1 MRITEQENED
11 GFTGL
16 YMQDLD
22 DLWYLQNIITPGD
35 HVRMTTLRRVEKK
48 DDMTRSKET
57 ARKPVTLTITV
68 ESLQFQEFSSNL
80 KILGKIVSGDDNIIG
95 EHHSFQIGLE
105 DTIYLGK
112 DFWSDQ
118 QRKML
123 NEATEGLY
131 KVKYHIICL
140 DDEEAIISVL
150 RNYGIQ
156 VVARIRSGKSGK
168 DYSSTSNE
176 NNYFQEI
183 YETLVSKSVTGK
195 FLLILGQGFTRES
208 LAEYLKA
215 RQKALNVKI
224 VTFPTNR
231 SDEAA
236 IYEFLASKDSESI
249 FSSMRLVEEQK
260 LMETF
265 LKNLKSNELAVY
277 GKEMIEKAIETGA
290 IETLLLSEDAFKT
303 EDGRRILEELKSSGA
318 SVHVFSSHSDPG
330 NVVKSFGGYCGI
342 LRYRLPEHDFQHA

>member
-1 MRITEQENED
+1 MRIIEPEKGD
-11 GFTGL
+11 VFTAL
-16 YMQDLD
+16 YIQDLD

-48 DDMTRSKET
+48 DDMARSKET
-57 ARKPVTLTITV
+57 ARKPVTLTIVVETV
-68 ESLQFQEFSSNL
+68 QFQEFSSNL
-80 KILGKIVSGDDNIIG
+80 KILGKIVWGDDSIIG

-105 DTIYLGK
+105 DTVHIKK
-112 DFWSDQ
+112 DSWSDQ

-123 NEATEGLY
+123 TEATEGVY

-140 DDEEAIISVL
+140 DDEEAVISVL

-156 VVARIRSGKSGK
+156 VVAKIRSGKSGK
-168 DYSSTSNE
+168 DYSSTGSE
-176 NNYFQEI
+176 DQYFQEI
-183 YETLVSKSVTGK
+183 YETLISKSVTGK

-236 IYEFLASKDSESI
+236 IYEFLASKDS
-249 FSSMRLVEEQK
+249 
-260 LMETF
+260 
-265 LKNLKSNELAVY
+265 
-277 GKEMIEKAIETGA
+277 
-290 IETLLLSEDAFKT
+290 
-303 EDGRRILEELKSSGA
+303 A
-318 SVHVFSSHSDPG
+318 SRKKF
-330 NVVKSFGGYCGI
+330 
-342 LRYRLPEHDFQHA
+342 

>member
-1 MRITEQENED
+1 MRISEQGKED
-11 GFTGL
+11 GFTAL
-16 YMQDLD
+16 YIQDLD
-22 DLWYLQNIITPGD
+22 DLWYLQNIITSGD
-35 HVRMTTLRRVEKK
+35 LVRMTTLRRVEKK
-48 DDMTRSKET
+48 DDMNRSKET
-57 ARKPVTLTITV
+57 ARKPVTLTISV
-68 ESLQFQEFSSNL
+68 ETIQFQEFSSNL
-80 KILGKIVSGDDNIIG
+80 KILGKIVGGDDSIMG

-105 DTIYLGK
+105 DTVYIRK
-112 DFWSDQ
+112 DYWSDQ

-123 NEATEGLY
+123 TEATEGLY

-156 VVARIRSGKSGK
+156 AVARIRSGKSGK
-168 DYSSTSNE
+168 DYSSTGNE
-176 NNYFQEI
+176 DHYFQEI
-183 YETLVSKSVTGK
+183 YETLMSKSVTGK

-277 GKEMIEKAIETGA
+277 GKEMVEKAIESGA

-303 EDGRRILEELKSSGA
+303 EEGRRVLEKLKSSG
-318 SVHVFSSHSDPG
+318 SNVHVFSSHSDPG

-342 LRYRLPEHDFQHA
+342 LRYRLPERDFQHA

>member
-1 MRITEQENED
+1 MKIIDPENDE
-11 GFTGL
+11 GYTVL
-16 YMQDLD
+16 HIQDLD
-22 DLWYLQNIITPGD
+22 DLWYLQNIISPGD
-35 HVRMTTLRRVEKK
+35 LVKMTTLRRVEKK

-57 ARKPVTLTITV
+57 SRKPVTLTLTV
-68 ESLQFQEFSSNL
+68 ESIQFQEFSSNL
-80 KILGKIVSGDDNIIG
+80 KILGKIVSGDENILG
-95 EHHSFQIGLE
+95 EHHSFQVGMD
-105 DTIYLGK
+105 DTLNLKK
-112 DFWSDQ
+112 DAWGEQ

-123 NEATEGLY
+123 TEASEGLY
-131 KVKYHIICL
+131 KTKYHIICL
-140 DDEEAIISVL
+140 DDEEAIISLL

-168 DYSSTSNE
+168 DYSSTNNV

-183 YETLVSKSVTGK
+183 YETLISKSITGK

-215 RQKALNVKI
+215 RRKDLNVEI
-224 VTFPTNR
+224 LTFPTNR

-236 IYEFLASKDSESI
+236 IYEFLASKDSEDI

-260 LMETF
+260 LIETF
-265 LKNLKSNELAVY
+265 LKNLKVNDLAVY
-277 GKEMIEKAIETGA
+277 GKEMVEKAIDSGA

-303 EDGRRILEELKSSGA
+303 EESRAILGKLKNSGGN
-318 SVHVFSSHSDPG
+318 VHVFSSHSDPG

-342 LRYRLPEHDFQHA
+342 LRYRLPEQDLKHV

>member
-1 MRITEQENED
+1 MRISEQGKED
-11 GFTGL
+11 GFTAL
-16 YMQDLD
+16 YIQDLD
-22 DLWYLQNIITPGD
+22 DLWYLQNIITSGD
-35 HVRMTTLRRVEKK
+35 LVRMTTLRRVEKK
-48 DDMTRSKET
+48 DDMNRSKET
-57 ARKPVTLTITV
+57 ARKPVTLTISV
-68 ESLQFQEFSSNL
+68 ETIQFQEFSSNL
-80 KILGKIVSGDDNIIG
+80 KILGKIVGGDDSIMG

-105 DTIYLGK
+105 DTVYIRK
-112 DFWSDQ
+112 DYWSDQ

-123 NEATEGLY
+123 TEATEGLY

-168 DYSSTSNE
+168 DYSSTGNE
-176 NNYFQEI
+176 DHYFQEI
-183 YETLVSKSVTGK
+183 YETLMSKSVTGK

-277 GKEMIEKAIETGA
+277 GKEMVEKAIESGA

-303 EDGRRILEELKSSGA
+303 EEGRRVLEKLKSSG
-318 SVHVFSSHSDPG
+318 SNVHVFSSHSDPG

-342 LRYRLPEHDFQHA
+342 LRYRLPDRDFQHA